1 MDPRDGAANGAAQ
14 PCPTDTWWVE
24 LSENFMT
31 EAFVFD
37 ALRTPRGKGKKDGSL
52 YEVKP
57 VNLLAGLL
65 GELQRRNGFD
75 TAQVDDVV
83 MGVVSPVGD
92 QGAVLAKVAA
102 LKAGWDYRCAG
113 VQINRFCAS
122 GLEAVNL
129 AAQKVRSGWEDLV
142 VAGGV
147 ESMSRVP
154 IGSDGGAWAM
164 DPETNSQ
171 TLFVPQGIGADL
183 IATLEGF
190 SREDLDAFA
199 LESQRRATK
208 ARAAGYFAHSLVPV
222 KDFLG
227 QTILDHDEFIK
238 PHTTLAGLGSLKS
251 AFEQMGAMGFDAVA
265 LTRYPQVER
274 INHVHHAGNS
284 SGIVDGAAA
293 VLIGSEAAGKTHG
306 FTPRARIVAAAL
318 SGADPTIMLTGP
330 MPAARKA
337 LAKAGMTIDQIDL
350 FEVNEAF
357 AAVPMKFMQELGVP
371 HEKVNVNGG
380 AIAMGHPLGATGA
393 MILNTLIDELH
404 RRKLCFGLATL
415 CVGGGMGIAT
425 IVERI

>member
-1 MDPRDGAANGAAQ
+1 
-14 PCPTDTWWVE
+14 
-24 LSENFMT
+24 MT

-37 ALRTPRGKGKKDGSL
+37 AIRTPRGKGKKDGSL

-57 VNLLAGLL
+57 INLLAGLL
-65 GELQRRNGFD
+65 TDLQERHQFD
-75 TAQVDDVV
+75 TAQVDDIV
-83 MGVVSPVGD
+83 MGLVSPVGE
-92 QGAVLAKVAA
+92 QGSVLPKVAA
-102 LKAGWDYRCAG
+102 LKAGWDFQCAG

-122 GLEAVNL
+122 GLEAVNM

-154 IGSDGGAWAM
+154 IGSDGGAWAQ
-164 DPETNSQ
+164 DPETNLQ
-171 TLFVPQGIGADL
+171 TAFVPQGIGADL

-190 SREDLDAFA
+190 SRHDVDAFA
-199 LESQRRATK
+199 LESQRRASH
-208 ARAAGYFAHSLVPV
+208 AQAQGYFDRSVLPV
-222 KDFLG
+222 KDALG
-227 QTILDHDEFIK
+227 NVILAKDEFIK
-238 PHTTLAGLGSLKS
+238 PRTTLEGLAGLKP
-251 AFEQMGAMGFDAVA
+251 AFDQMGAMGFDQVA

-274 INHVHHAGNS
+274 IHHVHHAGNS

-293 VLIGSEAAGKTHG
+293 VLVGSEAAAKAHG
-306 FTPRARIVAAAL
+306 LTPRARIVATAL

-337 LAKAGMTIDQIDL
+337 LAKAGLRIDQMDL
-350 FEVNEAF
+350 IEVNEAF
-357 AAVPMKFMQELGVP
+357 AAVVMRFMKEMKVP
-371 HEKVNVNGG
+371 HDKVNVNGG

-393 MILNTLIDELH
+393 MILGTLIDELH
-404 RRKLCFGLATL
+404 RRKLRYGLATL

>member
-1 MDPRDGAANGAAQ
+1 
-14 PCPTDTWWVE
+14 
-24 LSENFMT
+24 MT

-37 ALRTPRGKGKKDGSL
+37 AIRTPRGKGKKDGSL

-57 VNLLAGLL
+57 VNLLAGVLT
-65 GELQRRNGFD
+65 ELQRRNDFD

-83 MGVVSPVGD
+83 MGVVSPVGE
-92 QGAVLAKVAA
+92 QGSVIAKVAA
-102 LKAGWDYRCAG
+102 LKAGWDFTCAG
-113 VQINRFCAS
+113 MQINRFCAS

-129 AAQKVRSGWEDLV
+129 AAQKVRSGWEELV

-171 TLFVPQGIGADL
+171 TAFVPQGIGADL

-190 SREDLDAFA
+190 SRQDVDAFA
-199 LESQRRATK
+199 LESQQRAAK
-208 ARAAGYFAHSLVPV
+208 ARASGYFSHSLVPV
-222 KDFLG
+222 TDFLG
-227 QTILDHDEFIK
+227 QVILAEDEFIK
-238 PHTTLAGLGSLKS
+238 PHTTLEGLAALKP
-251 AFEQMGAMGFDAVA
+251 AFDQMGGMGFDQVA

-274 INHVHHAGNS
+274 ILHVHHAGNS

-293 VLIGSEAAGKTHG
+293 LLIGSEAAGKTHG

-337 LAKAGMTIDQIDL
+337 LAKAGLTIDQIDL

-357 AAVPMKFMQELGVP
+357 AAVVMRFMKEMGVS
-371 HEKVNVNGG
+371 HERVNVNGG

-393 MILNTLIDELH
+393 MILSTLIDELH
-404 RRKLCFGLATL
+404 RRKLRYGMATL